1 MKLSKLLSLG
11 LVVSTLITSLTLSA
25 SAITPSHQAPV
36 VYSPEFPD
44 AYIVTEVTPETQNL
58 DVTSGSLG
66 SVSATVFVEESYDI
80 VNGELTV
87 TDSRLL
93 SENEVKAIGE
103 ENFLDLN
110 DAPIPQKTATASRGK
125 LTITFAGTHSLN
137 NGGVSCTLTGTAGW
151 ARPDIIGSN
160 SNNPTPG
167 EDFIGVTWF
176 GGFTAL
182 KTSISGTDNMHQSL
196 KIYSADSVPNG
207 GRVWSFEESIVHPK
221 YSTYAADMNLSL
233 TLSKNKLTGDGNTA
247 EAVLK
252 YIHTYSKVNGS
263 ISITPGTDSA
273 AGSFSLSNTK
283 DQWSITCTIHSIPY

>member
-58 DVTSGSLG
+58 DGTSGSLG

-110 DAPIPQKTATASRGK
+110 DAPIPQKQ
-125 LTITFAGTHSLN
+125 LL
-137 NGGVSCTLTGTAGW
+137 L
-151 ARPDIIGSN
+151 
-160 SNNPTPG
+160 
-167 EDFIGVTWF
+167 
-176 GGFTAL
+176 L
-182 KTSISGTDNMHQSL
+182 
-196 KIYSADSVPNG
+196 
-207 GRVWSFEESIVHPK
+207 
-221 YSTYAADMNLSL
+221 
-233 TLSKNKLTGDGNTA
+233 A
-247 EAVLK
+247 E
-252 YIHTYSKVNGS
+252 N
-263 ISITPGTDSA
+263 
-273 AGSFSLSNTK
+273 
-283 DQWSITCTIHSIPY
+283 